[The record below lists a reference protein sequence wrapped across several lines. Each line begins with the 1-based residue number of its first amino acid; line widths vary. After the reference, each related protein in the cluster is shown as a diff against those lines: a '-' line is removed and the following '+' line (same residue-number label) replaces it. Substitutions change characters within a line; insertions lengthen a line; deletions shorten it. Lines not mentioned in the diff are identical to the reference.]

1 MDDSINGYLVQI
13 DETLR
18 AVLSGLSMS
27 VGEVKETLGA
37 NQGTSKASDEAW
49 KKYLSGV
56 STNNEALNE
65 VLSGISVDVDGVI
78 TAIDSSTGEAMTS
91 GQALR
96 AILSALSD
104 SVDGGLSELKVSIEG
119 AGEAYL
125 ELGDVMR
132 VIAVQMKDEQLEKF
146 DELKSDIIRT
156 ADELEQGYKAY
167 TDSTENSIISAVES
181 DFVAK
186 SEYGDYTSATN
197 ATLGV
202 YDGRITANTSDLE
215 RIDSDYR
222 DYKIEASSQIGML
235 PSSIMTEVSENFIS
249 KDELEGESL
258 ETYVGSKITQ
268 TKSDI
273 TEEFITRLEA
283 AFSDVEG
290 VHGDIEEY
298 ITETN
303 AYIRRGE
310 LESGVYGIEIGRS
323 DSHIKTR
330 FLNDRVS
337 FYQGEVE
344 VAYISDN
351 NLYITRAEVLDY
363 LRIGNSEDGY
373 FIFDVSPNGL
383 EVRWSE

>member
-1 MDDSINGYLVQI
+1 MRWGAGSLTDTVNTTADLRGYLNQI
-13 DETLR
+13 DETLKT
-18 AVLSGLSMS
+18 VLLSLSGS
-27 VGEVKETLGA
+27 VGEVKNVLTKNGEISNKVNETVYSVA
-37 NQGTSKASDEAW
+37 VKM
-49 KKYLSGV
+49 K
-56 STNNEALNE
+56 NEH
-65 VLSGISVDVDGVI
+65 I
-78 TAIDSSTGEAMTS
+78 
-91 GQALR
+91 
-96 AILSALSD
+96 
-104 SVDGGLSELKVSIEG
+104 
-119 AGEAYL
+119 
-125 ELGDVMR
+125 
-132 VIAVQMKDEQLEKF
+132 EKF

-222 DYKIEASSQIGML
+222 DYKIESSSQIGML

-298 ITETN
+298 ITETS

-310 LESGVYGIEIGRS
+310 LLDGVYGIEIGRS
-323 DSHIKTR
+323 DSNVKTR

-363 LRIGNSEDGY
+363 LRIGNSNDGY

>member
-13 DETLR
+13 DETLKT
-18 AVLSGLSMS
+18 VLLGLSGS
-27 VGEVKETLGA
+27 VGDVKSVLTKNGEI
-37 NQGTSKASDEAW
+37 TSEA
-49 KKYLSGV
+49 
-56 STNNEALNE
+56 NEAMY
-65 VLSGISVDVDGVI
+65 SV
-78 TAIDSSTGEAMTS
+78 
-91 GQALR
+91 
-96 AILSALSD
+96 
-104 SVDGGLSELKVSIEG
+104 
-119 AGEAYL
+119 
-125 ELGDVMR
+125 
-132 VIAVQMKDEQLEKF
+132 AVKMKDEQLEKF

-156 ADELEQGYKAY
+156 ADEVTGECKAY
-167 TDSTENSIISAVES
+167 TDATENSIISTVES

-235 PSSIMTEVSENFIS
+235 PSAIVSEVSERFIS

-258 ETYVGSKITQ
+258 ESYVGSKITQ
-268 TKSDI
+268 SKSDI
-273 TEEFITRLEA
+273 TEEFTSRLSA
-283 AFSDVEG
+283 AFSDIEG
-290 VHGDIEEY
+290 VYGDVEEY

-310 LESGVYGIEIGRS
+310 LESGEFGIEIGRS

-363 LRIGNSEDGY
+363 LRIGNSNDGY